1 MQFDLFN
8 LKNENL
14 GQIEVSE
21 QVFFGPVRK
30 DIISRVVL
38 WQLAKRRAGTHCA
51 KNISA
56 VQGTTKKPWK
66 QKGTGRARQGSLR
79 SVQFRGG
86 AVAHG
91 PVPRSHEHDL
101 PKKVRQYG
109 LRSVIA
115 AKRESGDLIILDSLN
130 IENRK
135 TKDMLALL
143 QNMGLQS
150 ALFIDGQQV
159 NDSFKTAIR
168 NIKNIDAL
176 PSIGANVYDILRREK
191 LILTKEAVE
200 NLEARLK

>member
-1 MQFDLFN
+1 MQFNLVN

-14 GQIEVSE
+14 GQLDLCDHI
-21 QVFFGPVRK
+21 FAGPVRQ
-30 DIISRVVL
+30 DILARVVL

-56 VQGTTKKPWK
+56 VTGTTKKPWK

-79 SVQFRGG
+79 SVQFRKG

-91 PVPRSHEHDL
+91 PVPRSHEHSL
-101 PKKVRQYG
+101 TKKVRQFG
-109 LRSVIA
+109 LRSAIA
-115 AKRESGDLIILDSLN
+115 SKREAGNLIIVDNLHV
-130 IENRK
+130 ENHR
-135 TKDMLALL
+135 TKEMLHTL
-143 QNMGLQS
+143 QNMGIQS
-150 ALFIDGQQV
+150 ALFIDGTAV
-159 NDSFKTAIR
+159 NESFKSAIS

>member
-8 LKNENL
+8 LKNENI
-14 GQIEVSE
+14 GQIELSE
-21 QVFFGPVRK
+21 EVFFGPVRQ
-30 DIISRVVL
+30 DILARVVL

-79 SVQFRGG
+79 SVQFRKG

-91 PVPRSHEHDL
+91 PVPRSHEHSL
-101 PKKVRQYG
+101 QKKVRQFG
-109 LRSVIA
+109 MRSAIA
-115 AKRESGDLIILDSLN
+115 SKRESGNLIILDSLN
-130 IENRK
+130 IDNRK
-135 TKDMLALL
+135 TKDMLATL

-150 ALFIDGQQV
+150 ALFIDGQAV
-159 NDSFKTAIR
+159 NESFKSAIS
-168 NIKNIDAL
+168 NIKNIDVL

-191 LILTKEAVE
+191 LVLTKEAVE